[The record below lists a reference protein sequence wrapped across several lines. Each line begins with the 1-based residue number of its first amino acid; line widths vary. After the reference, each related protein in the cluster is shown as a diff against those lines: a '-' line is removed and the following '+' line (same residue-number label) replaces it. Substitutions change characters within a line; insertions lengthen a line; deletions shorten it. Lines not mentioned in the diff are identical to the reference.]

1 MVVGKTLAEH
11 DANLKKVLDRVREI
25 DMTLN
30 KEKCQFRLTQI
41 DYLGETLSQEG
52 VKPDNQKIKT
62 ILEYRTPECKA
73 DGLSLLG
80 MVNFIAKFAPKV
92 SELTTPLSQLTK
104 KHVAFHWEQVH
115 EKAFNDLKSLLSNP
129 DCLRYYD
136 VKKPVTL
143 QVDASHDGV
152 GAALI
157 QDEGPVAYASKAMNE
172 TQQRWAQI
180 EKELFAVLFACKRF
194 QQYVYGKPVTV
205 ESDHGPLEFVFRKP
219 LSQAPP

>member
-1 MVVGKTLAEH
+1 M
-11 DANLKKVLDRVREI
+11 
-25 DMTLN
+25 
-30 KEKCQFRLTQI
+30 
-41 DYLGETLSQEG
+41 GETLTQEG
-52 VKPDNQKIKT
+52 VKADNQKIKA
-62 ILEYRTPECKA
+62 ILEYCTPECKA
-73 DGLSLLG
+73 DVLSLLG

-92 SELTTPLSQLTK
+92 SELTTPLRQLTK

-136 VKKPVTL
+136 VKKTVTL
-143 QVDASHDGV
+143 QVDASHGGV

-180 EKELFAVLFACKRF
+180 EKELFAVLFACKCF
-194 QQYVYGKPVTV
+194 HQYVYGKPVTV
-205 ESDHGPLEFVFRKP
+205 ESDHRPLEFIF
-219 LSQAPP
+219 